1 VIRLGHAPE
10 ERIDGDAEPRRG
22 RGGLQELPHVGAYSR
37 DWNAW
42 ADLFTEDALY
52 VEAQYGTFRGGR
64 RSAPDHHRHGRRA
77 RHVLPPVTWQLID
90 GDQVC
95 FCIDNAYPN
104 PKDPKGP
111 PIAFPTVSYLKY
123 RDGLWCREEDIYDVR
138 ASLAARAAF
147 RAAGGNAAPAMEHS

>member
-1 VIRLGHAPE
+1 MATPSRAEV
-10 ERIDGDAEPRRG
+10 ERAFARYLET
-22 RGGLQELPHVGAYSR
+22 GAYNR

-42 ADLFTEDALY
+42 ADLFTEDAIY
-52 VEAQYGTFRGGR
+52 VETQYGTF
-64 RSAPDHHRHGRRA
+64 HGREAIRSWITGVMA
-77 RHVLPPVTWQLID
+77 GVPDMFFPEPTWRLID

-95 FCIDNAYPN
+95 FCIDNAYP
-104 PKDPKGP
+104 DPRDPAGP

-147 RAAGGNAAPAMEHS
+147 RAAGGNAAPAREPS

>member
-1 VIRLGHAPE
+1 MATPSR
-10 ERIDGDAEPRRG
+10 AEVEAAFAKY
-22 RGGLQELPHVGAYSR
+22 LETGAFNR

-52 VEAQYGTFRGGR
+52 VEAQYGTF
-64 RSAPDHHRHGRRA
+64 HGREAIRKWITTVMA
-77 RHVLPPVTWQLID
+77 GVPDMYFPPPIWRLID

-104 PKDPKGP
+104 PQDPKGP
-111 PIAFPTVSYLKY
+111 PIAFPTVTYLKY

-147 RAAGGNAAPAMEHS
+147 RAAGGNAAPPMEQA

>member
-1 VIRLGHAPE
+1 MAMPSR
-10 ERIDGDAEPRRG
+10 AEVEAAFKRY
-22 RGGLQELPHVGAYSR
+22 LEVGAYNR

-52 VEAQYGTFRGGR
+52 VEAQYGTF
-64 RSAPDHHRHGRRA
+64 HGREAIRKWITSVMA
-77 RHVLPPVTWQLID
+77 GVPDMYFPPVTWQLID

-138 ASLAARAAF
+138 ASLRAREAF
-147 RAAGGNAAPAMEHS
+147 RAAGGKAAPAWDDA

>member
-1 VIRLGHAPE
+1 MAMPSR
-10 ERIDGDAEPRRG
+10 AEVEAAFKNY
-22 RGGLQELPHVGAYSR
+22 LHVGAYSR

-52 VEAQYGTFRGGR
+52 VEAQYGTFKGR
-64 RSAPDHHRHGRRA
+64 EAIRAWITTVMAGVPDMYF
-77 RHVLPPVTWQLID
+77 PPVTWQLID

>member
-1 VIRLGHAPE
+1 MAMPSR
-10 ERIDGDAEPRRG
+10 AEVEAAFKRY
-22 RGGLQELPHVGAYSR
+22 LETGAYNR

-52 VEAQYGTFRGGR
+52 VEAQYGTF
-64 RSAPDHHRHGRRA
+64 HGREAIRKWITTVMA
-77 RHVLPPVTWQLID
+77 GVPDMYFPPVTWQLID

-104 PKDPKGP
+104 PKDPTGP

-147 RAAGGNAAPAMEHS
+147 RAAGGNAAPPMEHA

>member
-1 VIRLGHAPE
+1 MAMPSR
-10 ERIDGDAEPRRG
+10 AEVEAAFKHY
-22 RGGLQELPHVGAYSR
+22 LAVGAYRR

-52 VEAQYGTFRGGR
+52 VEAQYGTF
-64 RSAPDHHRHGRRA
+64 HGREAIRKWITTVMA
-77 RHVLPPVTWQLID
+77 GVPDMYFPPVTWQLID

-104 PKDPKGP
+104 PKDPTGS

-147 RAAGGNAAPAMEHS
+147 RAAGGNAAPPLEPA